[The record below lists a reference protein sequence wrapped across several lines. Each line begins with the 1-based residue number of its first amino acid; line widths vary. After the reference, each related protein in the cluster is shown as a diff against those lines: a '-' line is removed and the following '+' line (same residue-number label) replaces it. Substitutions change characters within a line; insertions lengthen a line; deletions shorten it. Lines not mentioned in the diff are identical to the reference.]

1 MVCSNYNAQTTYDLT
16 FKNNSA
22 IPFKINSNSSI
33 YIKGDLIVEK
43 EIVNQGNMYLYKDIE
58 AKGTTLF
65 QDPSSSSS
73 SGVALG
79 KVIFSGTDIQNI
91 KGDNNTSKLIFVNLE
106 VNNLATG
113 SSDVIKLNKNIDV
126 FQDLKFTS
134 GNISLNGNNIFLEDL
149 SSSSSNILDETNDN
163 RIFGFPGEVYVDR
176 VFGTGSVETN
186 IAGIGLGL
194 TFDGNLGS
202 TRIARRNDYVVN
214 VSDGSIKRYFTLQ
227 PSNTGDVRSP
237 ELFYFSDELNPL
249 SGPAISASDLNV
261 YFSDDIGATWLNEA
275 GTPFGNSIKS
285 TDSIFSLPASNDS
298 YFTLAEKNCDSLTP
312 VDIVETTIAICDGGS
327 ATIVPIGT
335 ANIYSS
341 WSTGEIAD
349 SIEVTSPGTY
359 TVTIIDSRG
368 CENEDF
374 VDVVNALSPDPSFSI
389 SPSAGRCDGEV
400 MTFDYSNPSASGQ
413 TYFWNFDDP
422 NASSNSDTAVVVNP
436 SYTYVYPG
444 SFNPTLT
451 VTNAN
456 GCTAT
461 SSEPLTIS
469 PYPIASFTAND
480 ECMGDAVSFVNNS
493 SISSGV
499 NLVSTWDF
507 NTIDATTTNVSNSN
521 LSTVSYT
528 YPAAASYTVSL
539 SVSAAGCSNSINQ
552 NITVHPNPVAI
563 FSLSTNDTICPNQ
576 TFNLVNSTD
585 TTVIPNISFNWNF
598 GNLATSSVFS
608 PSYSYEN
615 SNPYNIILTASTP
628 FGCSDDLSQT
638 LVVSDLPTPSFTFAN
653 SCEDS
658 LIYFDNSL
666 TDSSHVYFWD
676 FDNNAI
682 DSVMDPTYAFL
693 NYGLK
698 NVQLKVTNVF
708 GCIDSVTNQV
718 EVFPNPLAFFPPT
731 RGCNGN
737 DINFFGAN
745 STIPTGSISTYE
757 WLYGDGYNSSSSSSN
772 AVHSYSNPTTNLTHK
787 YNATLQV
794 TSDFGCTNSFSDS
807 VTIFAAPDINL
818 GGTVDVLLKPDSTLV
833 LKTCGNSITLSSN
846 NPGCSFEWFNPLF
859 FSTSSSVTVNT
870 DGMYFLELTAPL
882 ASSGCTSYDSVY
894 VKLNSKI
901 TPNLGAIST
910 FCDAADLSSG
920 YPNSASSWF
929 LNDTLSAPFS
939 TNPNSVTVLNSGL
952 YIVKVIDQ
960 NSCIG
965 WDSLQVVIN
974 TSPNITLSDTS
985 LCLGLPLSLD
995 PQYTGPSGASY
1006 QWYLYEQYDI
1016 STPNYWASG
1025 IPTPNSLTNVSNSP
1039 TLAVDSSY
1047 QYFVEITDVNGCK
1060 DTAVNIVSFSPVP
1073 VVDFGVDTAYCDS
1086 ILLVDSNVGTNYSY
1100 SWHDGSSNSSFLVNT
1115 VGTNYYSLEVSL
1127 GACSDFDDINITIN
1141 ASPVF
1146 DLGSDTILCSYQN
1159 LPIDLSTYGDVFDWN
1174 SGSSA
1179 SSIVINST
1187 GNYLVEVGDT
1197 TGCAT
1202 EDSIYVTMNPVFQ
1215 FDLGP
1220 DVFKCLGTDKLISTG
1235 LDSAGYAFYWSS
1247 NVLDTTSGNNI
1258 NSSNSSSVFVDS
1270 NGVYYVQVTDPFGCD
1285 ASDTISVLP
1294 TNLSLYARFLMAQS
1308 SPESDSIFYNKD
1320 KLPLLNLSYPSPYT
1334 TLWEVSE
1341 PVVNGGNYLVVW
1353 NDTNAIALYD
1363 NGPYYAPLQPD
1374 SINRKVKLTV
1384 TNSVCSAEKIKDI
1397 TVYKYINKDS
1407 DFDPSKPFV
1416 LTQLNTIKANL
1427 YPNPSF
1433 GLINL
1438 QVELDYEAD
1447 IDVFIYNTMGQL
1459 LNSESFYAQK
1469 TRRVYD
1475 MSIYNRGV
1483 YIAVIKTGEVTK
1495 SIKFIKL

>member
-1 MVCSNYNAQTTYDLT
+1 M
-16 FKNNSA
+16 
-22 IPFKINSNSSI
+22 
-33 YIKGDLIVEK
+33 
-43 EIVNQGNMYLYKDIE
+43 
-58 AKGTTLF
+58 
-65 QDPSSSSS
+65 
-73 SGVALG
+73 
-79 KVIFSGTDIQNI
+79 
-91 KGDNNTSKLIFVNLE
+91 
-106 VNNLATG
+106 
-113 SSDVIKLNKNIDV
+113 
-126 FQDLKFTS
+126 
-134 GNISLNGNNIFLEDL
+134 
-149 SSSSSNILDETNDN
+149 
-163 RIFGFPGEVYVDR
+163 
-176 VFGTGSVETN
+176 
-186 IAGIGLGL
+186 
-194 TFDGNLGS
+194 
-202 TRIARRNDYVVN
+202 
-214 VSDGSIKRYFTLQ
+214 
-227 PSNTGDVRSP
+227 
-237 ELFYFSDELNPL
+237 
-249 SGPAISASDLNV
+249 
-261 YFSDDIGATWLNEA
+261 
-275 GTPFGNSIKS
+275 
-285 TDSIFSLPASNDS
+285 
-298 YFTLAEKNCDSLTP
+298 
-312 VDIVETTIAICDGGS
+312 
-327 ATIVPIGT
+327 
-335 ANIYSS
+335 
-341 WSTGEIAD
+341 
-349 SIEVTSPGTY
+349 
-359 TVTIIDSRG
+359 
-368 CENEDF
+368 
-374 VDVVNALSPDPSFSI
+374 SFN
-389 SPSAGRCDGEV
+389 
-400 MTFDYSNPSASGQ
+400 YSNPGASGQ
-413 TYFWNFDDP
+413 TYFWDFDDP
-422 NASSNSDTAVVVNP
+422 NALSNSDTAIVVNP
-436 SYTYVYPG
+436 AYTYVYPG
-444 SFNPTLT
+444 MFNPTLT

-507 NTIDATTTNVSNSN
+507 NTIDATTTNVSNST
-521 LSTVSYT
+521 LSSVSYT
-528 YPAAASYTVSL
+528 YPAAASYNVSL

-552 NITVHPNPVAI
+552 NITVHPNPVAM
-563 FSLSTNDTICPNQ
+563 FSLSSNDTICPNQ
-576 TFNLVNSTD
+576 TFNLINSTD
-585 TTVIPNISFNWNF
+585 TNVISNISFNWNF

-615 SNPYNIILTASTP
+615 SNPYNITLTATTP
-628 FGCSDDLSQT
+628 FGCTDDLSQT
-638 LVVSDLPTPSFTFAN
+638 LVVSDLPSPSFTFAN

-666 TDSSHVYFWD
+666 TDSSHVYFWN
-676 FDNNAI
+676 FDNNST

-698 NVQLKVTNVF
+698 SVQLKVTNIF

-772 AVHSYSNPTTNLTHK
+772 SVHSYSNPTANLTHK

-794 TSDFGCTNSFSDS
+794 TSDLGCTNSFSDS
-807 VTIFAAPDINL
+807 VTIYAAPDINL

-882 ASSGCTSYDSVY
+882 SSSGCTSYDSVY

-901 TPNLGAIST
+901 TPDLGAIST

-960 NSCIG
+960 NNCTG

-974 TSPNITLSDTS
+974 SSPNISLSDTS

-995 PQYTGPSGASY
+995 PQYTGPSGANY

-1100 SWHDGSSNSSFLVNT
+1100 LWQDGSTNSSFLVDS
-1115 VGTNYYSLEVSL
+1115 VGLHNYSLEVSL

-1141 ASPVF
+1141 TSPVF

-1159 LPIDLSTYGDVFDWN
+1159 LPIDLSSYGDVFDWN

-1179 SSIVINST
+1179 SSVVINST
-1187 GNYLVEVGDT
+1187 GNYLVEVGEST
-1197 TGCAT
+1197 TGCST

-1220 DVFKCLGTDKLISTG
+1220 DVFKCLGTDKFISTG
-1235 LDSAGYAFYWSS
+1235 LDTAGYAFYWSS

-1285 ASDTISVLP
+1285 ASDTINVLP

-1341 PVVNGGNYLVVW
+1341 PAANGGNYLVIW

-1384 TNSVCSAEKIKDI
+1384 TNSVCSAEKTKDI

-1438 QVELDYEAD
+1438 QIELDYEAD
-1447 IDVFIYNTMGQL
+1447 VDVFIYNTMGQL

-1469 TRRVYD
+1469 SRRVYD

>member
-1 MVCSNYNAQTTYDLT
+1 MHCNYSAQNINIYYDS
-16 FKNNSA
+16 SA
-22 IPFKINSNSSI
+22 IEFVIGDFLDLKILGDLFVEKDIINEGDI
-33 YIKGDLIVEK
+33 YIYGDSVHI
-43 EIVNQGNMYLYKDIE
+43 GSS
-58 AKGTTLF
+58 TSLF
-65 QDPSSSSS
+65 EDFSQSAVTDS
-73 SGVALG
+73 VYG
-79 KVIFSGTDIQNI
+79 KVFFNGDSIQNI
-91 KGDNNTSKLIFVNLE
+91 YKTNTSVNNLISFNKIEINNTSIYSNSV
-106 VNNLATG
+106 
-113 SSDVIKLNKNIDV
+113 VINHSIDV
-126 FQDLKFTS
+126 FGELKFTT
-134 GNISLNGNNIFLEDL
+134 GNLFLNNNKIYLRK
-149 SSSSSNILDETNDN
+149 SRYAAGILQNETNDK

-176 VFGTGSVETN
+176 VFGSGSVEAN

-227 PSNTGDVRSP
+227 PTYTGDVRLP
-237 ELFYFSDELNPL
+237 ELFYFSDELNTL
-249 SGPAISASDLNV
+249 SGPAISASDLNI
-261 YFSDDIGATWLNEA
+261 YFSKNIGATWRNKA
-275 GTPFGNSIKS
+275 GTSFGNSIKS

-335 ANIYSS
+335 TNIYSS

-389 SPSAGRCDGEV
+389 SPASGRCDGEV
-400 MTFDYSNPSASGQ
+400 MTFNYSNPGASGQ
-413 TYFWNFDDP
+413 TYFWDFDDP

-436 SYTYVYPG
+436 AYTYVYPG
-444 SFNPTLT
+444 TFNPTLT
-451 VTNAN
+451 VTNSN

-461 SSEPLTIS
+461 SSEPLTIY
-469 PYPIASFTAND
+469 PYPIASFSAND

-521 LSTVSYT
+521 LSSVSYT
-528 YPAAASYTVSL
+528 YPAAASYNVSL
-539 SVSAAGCSNSINQ
+539 TVFSNGCSNTLIQ
-552 NITVHPNPVAI
+552 NVEIHPVPSPSFNI
-563 FSLSTNDTICPNQ
+563 SSQDTLCPNESFVFLN
-576 TFNLVNSTD
+576 TTD
-585 TTVIPNISFNWNF
+585 TAIIDDISFVWNF
-598 GNLATSSVFS
+598 GNNNLTSIFS
-608 PSYSYEN
+608 PSFSFGT
-615 SNPYNIILTASTP
+615 SNDYPIQLTAISP
-628 FGCSDDLSQT
+628 FGCRDSTGQQV
-638 LVVSDLPTPSFTFAN
+638 VVSPIPIPNFSFTN

-658 LIYFDNSL
+658 IVVFSNAL
-666 TDSSHVYFWD
+666 TDSSNTYLWD
-676 FDNNAI
+676 FGDGYVDSIMNPNHAYFSFGTNDVKLVVNNI
-682 DSVMDPTYAFL
+682 YSCSDSIT
-693 NYGLK
+693 K
-698 NVQLKVTNVF
+698 Q
-708 GCIDSVTNQV
+708 I
-718 EVFPNPLAFFPPT
+718 EIFPNPISYFPGIL
-731 RGCNGN
+731 GCESEILSFNGS
-737 DINFFGAN
+737 N
-745 STIPTGSISTYE
+745 STIQSGSIVTYS
-757 WLYGDGYNSSSSSSN
+757 WKFGDGNIGSN
-772 AVHSYSNPTTNLTHK
+772 VTANHSYTSANNYL
-787 YNATLQV
+787 ATLNV
-794 TSDFGCTNSFSDS
+794 ISDKNCTNSYQD
-807 VTIFAAPDINL
+807 TIQIIGSPPINL
-818 GGTVDVLLKPDSTLV
+818 GGTIDLSIQPDSV
-833 LKTCGNSITLSSN
+833 PVIKTCGTSLNLYAN
-846 NPGCSFEWFNPLF
+846 NPGCNYIWYNPLI
-859 FSTSSSVTVNT
+859 FSASQNVTVNS
-870 DGMYFLELTAPL
+870 DGIYSLTVRYPVNL
-882 ASSGCTSYDSVY
+882 GSCSRTDSVY
-894 VKLNSKI
+894 VKLNTKI
-901 TPNLGAIST
+901 TPNLGSITS
-910 FCDAADLSSG
+910 FCDSANISSG
-920 YPNSASSWF
+920 YPNSLNEWF
-929 LNDTLSAPFS
+929 LNDTLSSSIFS
-939 TNPNSVTVLNSGL
+939 SSSLDNYQVNNSGFYFVKVTDLNNCIGLDSININVNASPAITLNDTVLCEGL
-952 YIVKVIDQ
+952 IMV
-960 NSCIG
+960 
-965 WDSLQVVIN
+965 
-974 TSPNITLSDTS
+974 
-985 LCLGLPLSLD
+985 LD
-995 PQYTGPSGASY
+995 PLYTLPGASY
-1006 QWYLYEQYDI
+1006 QWYLYEQYD
-1016 STPNYWASG
+1016 A
-1025 IPTPNSLTNVSNSP
+1025 PTPPFTSLP
-1039 TLAVDSSY
+1039 TLNTLLNIDTLSSLSVDSTY
-1047 QYFVEITDVNGCK
+1047 QYFLEIIDVNGCK
-1060 DTAVNIVSFSPVP
+1060 DTAESIVIFDPVP
-1073 VVDFGVDTAYCDS
+1073 LVDFGVDTSYCDS

-1100 SWHDGSSNSSFLVNT
+1100 SWQNGSTNSSFLVNT

-1141 ASPVF
+1141 TSPVF

-1159 LPIDLSTYGDVFDWN
+1159 LPIDLSSYGDVFDWN

-1179 SSIVINST
+1179 SSVVINSS
-1187 GNYLVEVGDT
+1187 GNYLVEVGEST

-1235 LDSAGYAFYWSS
+1235 LDTAGYAFYWSS
-1247 NVLDTTSGNNI
+1247 NVLDTTSANNI
-1258 NSSNSSSVFVDS
+1258 NNSNSSSVFVDS
-1270 NGVYYVQVTDPFGCD
+1270 NGIYYAQVTDPFGCD
-1285 ASDTISVLP
+1285 AYDTINVLA
-1294 TNLSLYARFLMAQS
+1294 TNLSLYARVLMAQS
-1308 SPESDSIFYNKD
+1308 STESDSIFYNKD

-1341 PVVNGGNYLVVW
+1341 PAASGGNHLVVW

-1384 TNSVCSAEKIKDI
+1384 TNSICSAEKIKDI

-1438 QVELDYEAD
+1438 RVELEYEAD

-1469 TRRVYD
+1469 TRREYD

-1483 YIAVIKTGEVTK
+1483 YIAVIKTSEVTK